1 MGASA
6 PASGDATMQRIS
18 QRVSSKFLFA
28 PLVLLAA
35 LALSGCFQS
44 SRPAATAAASPS
56 DDEATC
62 RAKGE
67 PGSNAY
73 AVCLKERDIAREQ
86 SQARVDRAHRRVSED
101 MLMGR

>member
-1 MGASA
+1 
-6 PASGDATMQRIS
+6 MQRRS
-18 QRVSSKFLFA
+18 QRTSSAFFAA
-28 PLVLLAA
+28 PLVLVAA
-35 LALSGCFQS
+35 ITLSGCFQS
-44 SRPAATAAASPS
+44 NRPAATAAN

-73 AVCLKERDIAREQ
+73 AVCLKERDIAREGA
-86 SQARVDRAHRRVSED
+86 QARVDRAHRRVSED

>member
-1 MGASA
+1 
-6 PASGDATMQRIS
+6 MQRRS
-18 QRVSSKFLFA
+18 QRTSSKFFAA
-28 PLVLLAA
+28 PLVLVAA
-35 LALSGCFQS
+35 LTLSGCFQS
-44 SRPAATAAASPS
+44 NRPAANTPATAAN

-73 AVCLKERDIAREQ
+73 AVCLKERDIAREGA
-86 SQARVDRAHRRVSED
+86 QARVDRAHRRVSED